1 MPGKII
7 LTEATV
13 EHLETV
19 AENTYRMCLFEPHIA
34 QTSHAGQFV
43 NIQIAQGATIFW
55 RRPFSIHS
63 TNPESGIFEILFNA
77 VGRGTQVLK
86 KNKNGAKLNLVG
98 PLGNTFN
105 HALHLEEIIIV
116 AGGLGIAPFKLLLQ
130 DLKKQQLKKTVFF
143 GVASTA
149 NLCCLDE
156 FSRLGAECH
165 ISTKDGS
172 KGYHGFVTD
181 DLQNYLEELPDS
193 SHHRELLV
201 CGPTPMLRKVQEI
214 AQTFQINA
222 QVSVE
227 NIMAC
232 GFGACMGCPVQLVHP
247 HDDGKRY
254 LLACKDGPVFNMGE
268 ILLND

>member
-19 AENTYRMCLFEPHIA
+19 AENTCRMRLYEPHIA

-86 KNKNGAKLNLVG
+86 KNKNRAKLNLVG

-130 DLKKQQLKKTVFF
+130 DLRKQQLKKTVFF
-143 GVASTA
+143 GVSST
-149 NLCCLDE
+149 
-156 FSRLGAECH
+156 
-165 ISTKDGS
+165 
-172 KGYHGFVTD
+172 
-181 DLQNYLEELPDS
+181 
-193 SHHRELLV
+193 
-201 CGPTPMLRKVQEI
+201 
-214 AQTFQINA
+214 
-222 QVSVE
+222 
-227 NIMAC
+227 
-232 GFGACMGCPVQLVHP
+232 
-247 HDDGKRY
+247 
-254 LLACKDGPVFNMGE
+254 
-268 ILLND
+268 